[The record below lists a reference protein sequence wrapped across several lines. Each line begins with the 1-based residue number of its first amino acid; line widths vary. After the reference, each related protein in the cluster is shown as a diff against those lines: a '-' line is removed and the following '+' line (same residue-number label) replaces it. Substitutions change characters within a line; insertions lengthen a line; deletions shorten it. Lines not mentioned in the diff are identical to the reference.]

1 MFLNYRISL
10 SFVEVIERKLTKF
23 VVYYLLVEM
32 AAEKRNRAK
41 DAVVEEVIQ

>member
-23 VVYYLLVEM
+23 VVYLLVEM